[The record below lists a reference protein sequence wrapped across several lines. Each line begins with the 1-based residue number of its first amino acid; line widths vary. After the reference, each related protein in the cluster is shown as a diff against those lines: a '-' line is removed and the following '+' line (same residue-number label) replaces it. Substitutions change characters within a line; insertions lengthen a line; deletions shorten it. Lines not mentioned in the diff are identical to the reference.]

1 MNKKKQTEVKPSDK
15 DQEFLQERY
24 VEMQLMEKQANQ
36 LRQRLQMVESE
47 IQEVRSSVAALD
59 EISKVKPGEE
69 VLITLANGIFARGTV
84 QDTEKLLVG
93 VGASVITEKDI
104 PSTKKILDTRL
115 GSLERYHAEIL
126 QTIMTLD
133 GRGRELEKEM
143 RTVIDKYQ

>member
-1 MNKKKQTEVKPSDK
+1 MAKKTQKEVKPTEK

-24 VEMQLMEKQANQ
+24 VELQLMEKQANQ
-36 LRQRLQMVESE
+36 LRQRLQMIESE

-59 EISKVKPGEE
+59 DISKVKPGEE
-69 VLITLANGIFARGTV
+69 VMIPLANGIFARGTV

-115 GSLERYHAEIL
+115 ESLEGYHAEIL
-126 QTIMTLD
+126 HGIMTLD
-133 GRGRELEKEM
+133 GRGRELEREM